1 MAQNRL
7 LEIVVGLFFC
17 LGVAAVFILTL
28 RVSSLGGQVSGQTY
42 SVHASFQNIGALKV
56 GAPVSMGG
64 VQVGQV
70 TNIKLNQT
78 TFEAVVTMKINDK
91 YNQIPRDSSASILT
105 QGLLGEQYVGL
116 QPGGSLKS
124 LKNGDKI
131 RFTQS
136 ALILEKIIGQVL
148 LNKASGSHHGGGG
161 G

>member
-42 SVHASFQNIGALKV
+42 AVHASFQNIGGLKV

-70 TNIKLNQT
+70 TGIQLNQT
-78 TFEAVVTMKINDK
+78 TFDAVVTMKIDNK
-91 YNQIPRDSSASILT
+91 YNKIPRDSSASILT

-116 QPGGSLKS
+116 EPGGSLKS

-148 LNKASGSHHGGGG
+148 LNKASGSHKGGGG
-161 G
+161 